1 MTDGARQTQLE
12 LDLTREAAQRSPAG
26 LGLGDDEARV
36 LAALKLRR
44 GRERAIVS
52 RELAAEAGVDPRR
65 LRTIL
70 RHLAIHHLVPVGSA
84 TGEPAGYYVITS
96 DDERTRVRDSLLCRA
111 LRILERSRAFDRSGM
126 ADRYVGQFRLQLV
139 ELGVNPDG
147 EDGDEG

>member
-1 MTDGARQTQLE
+1 MDDARQTQLE

-26 LGLGDDEARV
+26 LDLAGDEARV

-52 RELAAEAGVDPRR
+52 RELAAEAGVDQRR

-70 RHLAIHHLVPVGSA
+70 RHLVLDHLVPIGSA

-96 DDERTRVRDSLLCRA
+96 EDERQRVRDGLFGRA
-111 LRILERSRAFDRSGM
+111 LRVLQRARAFDRAGI
-126 ADRYVGQFRLQLV
+126 ADRLVGQLRMFDDGQD
-139 ELGVNPDG
+139 DG
-147 EDGDEG
+147 EDGA

>member
-1 MTDGARQTQLE
+1 MGDDARQRQLE

-26 LGLGDDEARV
+26 LGLAEDEARV

-70 RHLAIHHLVPVGSA
+70 RHLVLHHLVPVGSA
-84 TGEPAGYYVITS
+84 TGTPAGYYVIAS
-96 DDERTRVRDSLLCRA
+96 DEERRWVRDSLFRRS
-111 LRILERSRAFDRSGM
+111 LRTMERSRAYDRDGI
-126 ADRYVGQFRLQLV
+126 ADRYVGQFRLSLV
-139 ELGVNPDG
+139 EHGVDLDG
-147 EDGDEG
+147 EDEDGA